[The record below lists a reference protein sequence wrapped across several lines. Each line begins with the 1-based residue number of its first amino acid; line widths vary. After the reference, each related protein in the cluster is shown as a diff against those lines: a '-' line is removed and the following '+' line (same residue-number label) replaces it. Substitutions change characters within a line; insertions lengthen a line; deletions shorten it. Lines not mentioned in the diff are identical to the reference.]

1 MTFNITNQFM
11 RTYYQIGTDVL
22 EGYVKLIN
30 GTPAIY
36 DLDFNLVQ
44 GATQVQSPI
53 EPVSELFLY
62 DNVVSQELIADGKFQ
77 NVGGGG
83 TIIFNWTEVCDP
95 GKDIVVVNSEAVF
108 PTPMPGSA
116 QLSQTIAIQP
126 NTLYNFSCVKNGTGN
141 LVLVLDGNA
150 IGLSQGLNTQTFQSP
165 NSSIVVSFQQGW
177 FDDTSSITD
186 VSIKLASAGVTPFF
200 HVKNSDG
207 TVNCYLDSDHTI
219 PYVPQ
224 GTISEKNPLESNV
237 ELDLLKSEL
246 IPVISNNEQYYLQEK
261 TIVDNTSGTETVT
274 RVFYD
279 VSLNVVNSLT
289 NYRVGNLLKNL
300 TYYQV
305 YYSLGGIIKQ
315 GFTALD
321 NTTQRIYDLE
331 FNELIGAVIVE
342 KEESPL
348 TIEYTGNDNEHFQLN
363 AGSILIVNDVKCI
376 GGHIKGKCKITINN
390 KTIEYDA
397 GDPFPSFNSEQ
408 VLKNEIIIQQ
418 ITNHSLIFTLK

>member
-11 RTYYQIGTDVL
+11 RTYYQIGNDVL

-30 GTPAIY
+30 GTPVIY
-36 DLDFNLVQ
+36 NLDFNLVP
-44 GATQVQSPI
+44 GAIQVQAPV

-62 DNVVSQELIADGKFQ
+62 DNVVAQELVTDGTFQ
-77 NVGGGG
+77 NVGGAG

-95 GKDIVVVNSEAVF
+95 GKDIRVVNGEAVF
-108 PTPMPGSA
+108 PAPMPGSA
-116 QLSQTIAIQP
+116 QLSQTVSIQP

-207 TVNCYLDSDHTI
+207 TVNCYLNSAHTI

-224 GTISEKNPLESNV
+224 GAISEKNPLDTTV

-246 IPVISNNEQYYLQEK
+246 IPIISNNTQYYLQEK
-261 TIVDNTSGTETVT
+261 TVVDNTTGAETVT
-274 RVFYD
+274 QVFYD
-279 VSLNVVNSLT
+279 SNYSVVATPSSYEIGT
-289 NYRVGNLLKNL
+289 LKKEL

-305 YYSLGGIIKQ
+305 YYSIGGVIKQ

-321 NTTQRIYDLE
+321 NSVQRIYDLG
-331 FNELIGAVIVE
+331 FNELVGAVIVE
-342 KEESPL
+342 KEDAPF
-348 TIEYTGNDNEHFQLN
+348 TVEYTGNDNDHFQLN
-363 AGSILIVNDVKCI
+363 AGDILIVNDVKCI
-376 GGHIKGKCKITINN
+376 GGHIKGKCDITINN
-390 KTIEYDA
+390 KKITYDA